1 MTDGLVSGRRGR
13 AAACVFVAAI
23 TLLVLLLQANST
35 ARSGPEDPHEDVL
48 LSADSEEIQQ
58 RYNPNARTG
67 DGFHF
72 FPVNGFDEDSLKR
85 RVRIDAA
92 EQAANAERRD
102 QTRRQKREAESE
114 NGEMVSTGVHGNGA
128 WGGDRAEDG
137 GGVGNGGGGR
147 GPAGSGQ
154 DFDGGGEGERNDAGH
169 IPVGGKEVGS
179 AASNAMWTSPFRT
192 AEASSSFRPVAP
204 KGFVRQESGG
214 SSGGGVGSYAGGGG
228 DAGGGGGIGGDE
240 GEGNAGYA
248 GESAGGE
255 SAVGLLGFVC
265 VRVHACARVR
275 VSTVCGLQCIRAT
288 HTCINACM
296 RTYIQACMHAYMPTH
311 CDLTHSFSHIIGP
324 TWLPSKRGSPEQAL
338 QQPMRSRPETDTPA
352 SSLAQRKKTL
362 RLRPRQQRSLHL

>member
-1 MTDGLVSGRRGR
+1 MTDGLVIGRRGR
-13 AAACVFVAAI
+13 AAACGFVAAI
-23 TLLVLLLQANST
+23 TLLVLLLQANNT
-35 ARSGPEDPHEDVL
+35 ARSGPLEPHENVL

-58 RYNPNARTG
+58 RYNPYARTG

-102 QTRRQKREAESE
+102 QSRRQEREADSKD
-114 NGEMVSTGVHGNGA
+114 GGMVSTGGDGNGA
-128 WGGDRAEDG
+128 WGGDGAEEG

-169 IPVGGKEVGS
+169 MPVGGKEAGS
-179 AASNAMWTSPFRT
+179 ASSNAMWTPPFRT

-228 DAGGGGGIGGDE
+228 DAGGGGGMGGHE
-240 GEGNAGYA
+240 GEGNAGNA
-248 GESAGGE
+248 RQSAGGE
-255 SAVGLLGFVC
+255 AAVGLLGFVC
-265 VRVHACARVR
+265 VPVHACARVC
-275 VSTVCGLQCIRAT
+275 VSTVRAVFNAYVRT
-288 HTCINACM
+288 HTCM
-296 RTYIQACMHAYMPTH
+296 DACMHAYLM
-311 CDLTHSFSHIIGP
+311 
-324 TWLPSKRGSPEQAL
+324 
-338 QQPMRSRPETDTPA
+338 
-352 SSLAQRKKTL
+352 
-362 RLRPRQQRSLHL
+362 

>member
-1 MTDGLVSGRRGR
+1 MVDEQYMTDGLLSGRRGR
-13 AAACVFVAAI
+13 AAACGFVAAI

-35 ARSGPEDPHEDVL
+35 ARSGPLEPHEDVL

-58 RYNPNARTG
+58 RYNPYARTG

-102 QTRRQKREAESE
+102 QSRRQEREADSKD
-114 NGEMVSTGVHGNGA
+114 GGMVSTGGDGNGA
-128 WGGDRAEDG
+128 WGGDGAEEG

-169 IPVGGKEVGS
+169 MPVGGKEAGS
-179 AASNAMWTSPFRT
+179 ASSNAMWTPPFRT

-228 DAGGGGGIGGDE
+228 DAGGGGGMGGHE
-240 GEGNAGYA
+240 GEGNAGNA

-255 SAVGLLGFVC
+255 SCVCLCMHAHECACPLC
-265 VRVHACARVR
+265 VR
-275 VSTVCGLQCIRAT
+275 SSM
-288 HTCINACM
+288 HTCVHTHAWM
-296 RTYIQACMHAYMPTH
+296 HACMHT
-311 CDLTHSFSHIIGP
+311 
-324 TWLPSKRGSPEQAL
+324 
-338 QQPMRSRPETDTPA
+338 
-352 SSLAQRKKTL
+352 
-362 RLRPRQQRSLHL
+362 